1 MRRWILAAAVG
12 TGFILG
18 SVADDAK
25 KADSPLQAEYDK
37 YKTALKEKMD
47 EVRRAAPVHQK
58 ELASEVKEYQV
69 IELDKLFELAEQ
81 EPTTEPAF
89 QVFSELMF
97 TALDKAKMKK
107 ARDLVAQ
114 HHLAQP
120 HVKKILFDL
129 AYNQDPKVDHKPDEL
144 LAGVIAKNTD
154 KDALGHAHV
163 ALAMVLKA
171 KAKQTSG
178 QDKTDLTKKAVESL
192 SVAKA
197 KYADVKAGDGTVGK
211 LADGLLAAL
220 KLADQLQIG
229 KAVPDI
235 GGDDLDGKAFKLSDY
250 KGKVVMLSFW
260 ATWCPPCMALVPHER
275 ELVEKLKGKPFALI
289 GVNGDELTDA
299 VRKTIAD
306 KQITWRSFQ
315 DQQKDQPAL
324 SDAWGIEGWP
334 TIYIID
340 HVGVI
345 RHMQTGSLGA
355 DKLDALIDTLVKDAE
370 KK

>member
-1 MRRWILAAAVG
+1 MSRWILAAAVG
-12 TGFILG
+12 TGFILA
-18 SVADDAK
+18 SAADDAK

-37 YKTALKEKMD
+37 YKTAVKEKMD
-47 EVRRAAPVHQK
+47 EVRKAPPAYQK
-58 ELASEVKEYQV
+58 ELMSEVKEYQV
-69 IELDKLFELAEQ
+69 IELDKLFELAEK
-81 EPTTEPAF
+81 EPATESAF

-129 AYNQDPKVDHKPDEL
+129 AYTQDPKADLKPDEL
-144 LAGVIAKNTD
+144 LAGVIAKNHD

-163 ALAMVLKA
+163 ALGMVLKA
-171 KAKQTSG
+171 KAKATTG
-178 QDKTDLTKKAVESL
+178 QEKSDLAKKAQEAL
-192 SVAKA
+192 AAAKA
-197 KYADVKAGDGTVGK
+197 RYADVKAGEGTVGK

-220 KLADQLQIG
+220 KLADQLQVG

-235 GGDDLDGKAFKLSDY
+235 SGEDLDGKGFKLSDY

-275 ELVEKLKGKPFALI
+275 EVVDKLKDKPFALV

-315 DQQKDQPAL
+315 NQPKDGPAI
-324 SDAWGIEGWP
+324 SDAWDIDGWP
-334 TIYIID
+334 TIYLID
-340 HVGVI
+340 HTGVI
-345 RHMQTGSLGA
+345 RHTWTGSPGA
-355 DKLDALIDTLVKDAE
+355 QVLDEAIDKLVKAAE